1 MVNEGMP
8 RSAKI
13 GVRIFLCI
21 VLGFMITCWGLD
33 YYRTHEIHNEN

>member
-13 GVRIFLCI
+13 GVIIFICI
-21 VLGFMITCWGLD
+21 VLGFMMICWGLD
-33 YYRTHEIHNEN
+33 YHKTH